1 MHVIGTA
8 GHVDHGK
15 STLIERLTG
24 IDPDRLEEEKRR
36 GLTID
41 LGFAWLTT
49 PSGREVG
56 IIDVPGHE
64 RFIKNMLAGAGGIS
78 VCLFVVA
85 ANEGWM
91 PQSTEHLAILDILGI
106 EHGVVAI
113 TKADAVDDETLDLAI
128 VETEE
133 RLAGTS
139 LSGNRVVPVSA
150 TTGRGVEELVVALD
164 EVISSA
170 PDPLD
175 EGRPRLW
182 IDRAFSIAGAG
193 TVATGT
199 LTGGGLATG
208 QTVSIAPGGN
218 RARIRSIQ
226 SHKETHDAIG
236 PGNRVALNL
245 AGIDAAA
252 APRGA
257 AVVVEDQWLLSDR
270 FDAVIEV
277 LPKAVSGFDN
287 EMTERG
293 AFLLHVGTTES
304 AARISLLDDV
314 AVSPG
319 EQAFA
324 RVWLNERLPLTRGD
338 RFVLR
343 DAGRAVTFGGGRVLD
358 PMPPR
363 ERAGPRRRRLT
374 LLPVL
379 DGDDPR
385 AALKALVEHEGQ
397 IASETAVL
405 RAGLVDAPKDTLRLA
420 DVFVSE
426 RRLTEL
432 ATRLR
437 DVVHSWHRT
446 KPLEKGIPR
455 EQARNALELPP
466 GVFDALLDVVDDIV
480 DEGAHV
486 RLASFVV
493 ELHPEQEAERTRLL
507 EVLETNAYTPPLK
520 AELTAPSDLVHS
532 MITAGD
538 LVEVGDFFISA
549 SQANDARRL
558 VREHIESSGPATVA
572 EIRDL
577 LGTTRKYAVP
587 LCEWLDQTG
596 ATRRQGDVRVL
607 GPRA

>member
-24 IDPDRLEEEKRR
+24 IDPDRLQEEKRR

-78 VCLFVVA
+78 ICLFVVA

-91 PQSTEHLAILDILGI
+91 PQSTEHLAIVDVLGI

-113 TKADAVDDETLDLAI
+113 TKADTVDDETLDLAI

-133 RLAGTS
+133 RLTGTS
-139 LSGNRVVPVSA
+139 LSGSRVLPVSA
-150 TTGRGVEELVVALD
+150 TTGRGLEELVGALD
-164 EVISSA
+164 YLISSA
-170 PDPLD
+170 PEPLD

-193 TVATGT
+193 TIATGT
-199 LTGGGLATG
+199 LTGGGLAIG
-208 QTVSIAPGGN
+208 QTVSIAPGGS

-245 AGIDAAA
+245 AGIEATA

-257 AVVVEDQWLLSDR
+257 AVVMETQWLLSDR
-270 FDAVIEV
+270 FDAAIEV
-277 LPKAVSGFDN
+277 LPKTVSGVDHD
-287 EMTERG
+287 MTERG
-293 AFLLHVGTTES
+293 AFLLHIGTTES
-304 AARISLLDDV
+304 AARISLLDGA
-314 AVSPG
+314 AVGPG
-319 EQAFA
+319 EQGFA
-324 RVWLNERLPLTRGD
+324 RIWLNERLPLTRGD

-343 DAGRAVTFGGGRVLD
+343 DAGRAITFGGGRVLD
-358 PMPPR
+358 PMPPQ
-363 ERAGPRRRRLT
+363 ERAGHRRRRLT
-374 LLPVL
+374 LLPTL
-379 DGDDPR
+379 DGDDPK
-385 AALKALVEHEGQ
+385 AALHALVEHEGQ
-397 IASETAVL
+397 IASETALL
-405 RAGLVDAPKDTLRLA
+405 RAGLLHPPEDAIQLD
-420 DVFVSE
+420 DVFVSH
-426 RRLTEL
+426 RRLAEL
-432 ATRLR
+432 STRLR
-437 DVVHSWHRT
+437 SLVHDWHET
-446 KPLEKGIPR
+446 KPLEKGMPR
-455 EQARNALELPP
+455 ERVRSALDVHPEA
-466 GVFDALLDVVDDIV
+466 FDALLLLVDDVV
-480 DEGAHV
+480 DEGAHI
-486 RLASFVV
+486 RLASFGV
-493 ELHPEQEAERTRLL
+493 ELDPQQEVERARLL
-507 EVLETNAYTPPLK
+507 DVLKANGYTPPLRG
-520 AELTAPSDLVHS
+520 ELTAPSDLVRS
-532 MITAGD
+532 MIASGD
-538 LVEVGDFFISA
+538 LVEIGDFFLSA
-549 SQANDARRL
+549 SQADEARRV

-587 LCEWLDQTG
+587 LCEWLDQSG

-607 GPRA
+607 GPRT